1 MLLGVWRK
9 SMSLWEIEGGENK
22 REEREGTQVGEC
34 TEKKLGEETKLLGG
48 RRKLMPLSEVEHSED
63 T

>member
-1 MLLGVWRK
+1 
-9 SMSLWEIEGGENK
+9 MSLREIEGGENK

-48 RRKLMPLSEVEHSED
+48 RRKLMPLSEVECSED